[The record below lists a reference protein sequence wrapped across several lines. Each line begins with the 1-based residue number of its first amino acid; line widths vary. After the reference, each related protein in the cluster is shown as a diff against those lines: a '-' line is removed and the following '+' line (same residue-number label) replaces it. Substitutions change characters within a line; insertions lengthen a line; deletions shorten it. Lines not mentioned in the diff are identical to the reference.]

1 MLIVIDAAMVF
12 AAASK
17 AAYCDEEYF
26 AENFMACAEG
36 WSLELEPKWPK
47 WQNG

>member
-36 WSLELEPKWPK
+36 IRDGWEL
-47 WQNG
+47 GA